1 MPIQSF
7 FRQRSLTLF
16 ALYFAASGCIAACIA
31 YPLWRLMPDFEFDK
45 VLSRAAILAAAGLLV
60 PLGRWLALSRAEVGL
75 QAFHGRQF
83 AGYWLLGYLL
93 ILPPS
98 VVFVLI
104 DFRVFDVRVL
114 DDLVEAFRVALM
126 AVLSGVL
133 VGLFE
138 EVLFRGVLLSLWRR
152 TSVRWAVAGSS
163 AIYALVHFVEA
174 AEPVAEP
181 GWLSGFGQL
190 SGAFAPLLDPRAY
203 WDSFLGLFLLG
214 VGLCWV
220 RLRTGSLWPCIAL
233 HGAFVMFLKIY
244 KDVTIRDIDV
254 PLAWVVGSYD
264 NFVGMLTSLWLLV
277 VLGVM
282 WLCQRRG

>member
-1 MPIQSF
+1 MLIQTF

-16 ALYFAASGCIAACIA
+16 ALYFAASGCIAACVA
-31 YPLWRLMPDFEFDK
+31 YPLWHLMPGFEFDK
-45 VLSRAAILAAAGLLV
+45 VLSRAAILAAAVLLL
-60 PLGRWLALSRAEVGL
+60 PLGRWLALSRAEIGL
-75 QAFHGRQF
+75 KDFDGRQF

-98 VVFVLI
+98 VAFVLI

-114 DDLVEAFRVALM
+114 DDIGEASRVALM
-126 AVLSGVL
+126 AVVSGLL

-152 TSVRWAVAGSS
+152 TSARWAVVGSS
-163 AIYALVHFVEA
+163 TVYALVHFVES
-174 AEPVAEP
+174 AEPVSEP
-181 GWLSGFGQL
+181 GWLSGFAQL
-190 SGAFAPLLDPRAY
+190 SGAFAPLLEPRAY

-220 RLRTGSLWPCIAL
+220 RMRTGSLWPCIAL

-264 NFVGMLTSLWLLV
+264 NFVGLLTSLWLVLV
-277 VLGVM
+277 LAGM
-282 WLCQRRG
+282 WYYRRR